1 MRLLS
6 IFLII
11 IVNYNV
17 ENLFHPAHDS
27 VQVDSALVEKDDWE
41 WTPEGERRWTYT
53 RYQRKVENIAR
64 VLTNIGEWDG
74 VDVVGLEE
82 VENAECVRKLCNT
95 LRRGEY
101 DFVHYESPDRRG
113 IDVAFVYKKA
123 QISPIS
129 SRQLKVDL
137 GEETTRDILYVCAS
151 VNRKDTIHFF
161 VCHLPSQRGG
171 AAASE
176 WKRETAKQ
184 VLQQAVDSVFMEDPD
199 AKIVVMGDMNS
210 APKDDIVGLNNRMI
224 STKGQ
229 STMYKGTH
237 KYQGQWTCLDQFYV
251 SASIDSVANVRI
263 YDAEWIMEQDEKY
276 LGLRPKRTYNGFHYQ
291 KDGFSDHLPIVMTI
305 Y

>member
-6 IFLII
+6 IFFII

-27 VQVDSALVEKDDWE
+27 VWVDSALVEKDDWE

-53 RYQRKVENIAR
+53 RYLRKVENIAR

-74 VDVVGLEE
+74 VDIVGMEE
-82 VENAECVRKLCNT
+82 IENAECVRRLCER

-123 QISPIS
+123 KISPIS

-137 GEETTRDILYVCAS
+137 GEETTRDILYVCAI
-151 VNRKDTIHFF
+151 VDRMDTIHFF

-171 AAASE
+171 AATSA
-176 WKRETAKQ
+176 WKREAAKK
-184 VLQQAVDSVFMEDPD
+184 VLQQAVDSVLAEDQE
-199 AKIVVMGDMNS
+199 AKIVVMGDMNTS
-210 APKDDIVGLNNRMI
+210 PKNDITGLKNRMI

-237 KYQGQWTCLDQFYV
+237 KYQGRWTCLDQFYV
-251 SASIDSVANVRI
+251 SAALDSVVKVRI
-263 YDAEWIMEQDEKY
+263 YDAEWIMEPDEKY
-276 LGLRPKRTYNGFHYQ
+276 LGMRPKRTFNGFRYQ

-305 Y
+305 P